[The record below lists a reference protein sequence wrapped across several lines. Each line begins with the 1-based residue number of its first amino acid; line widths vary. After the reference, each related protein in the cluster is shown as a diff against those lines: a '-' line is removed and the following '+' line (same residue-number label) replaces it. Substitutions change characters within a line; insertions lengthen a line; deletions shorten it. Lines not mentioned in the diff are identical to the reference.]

1 MGQLPFWFVL
11 PWNVSFILSRDL
23 VWGVAP
29 GFLVAEGLP
38 DGWSGPG
45 FYFSIWKLVVL
56 WVFFVLWVATSDW
69 ANRDMW
75 EHEFEHHAWNPLLV
89 FTFLGGLLLAL
100 LIPVF
105 LVGLSLVILAW
116 AVPLGAYIL
125 YRNNRVHIQD
135 RVLTAAHLRR
145 VIAQLLSP
153 TGVKIEPERVD
164 PRDVGVPVV
173 LAGRGGPTPRD
184 ENARLLA
191 SRQAPGYND
200 LRRLLYEAVKRR
212 AESVLLDYTQQGVT
226 RRYLIDGVWIA
237 ADPLEREVGDGLLEA
252 LKLLCGANPEDR
264 HRRQQ
269 GKFALKCENLSFE
282 GEMLSQGTKTGERV
296 LIKLVGERTRFHSLE
311 DLGMR
316 PKMAEQFREILR
328 QQSGFVLLSAPPGH
342 GLRTT
347 CTTVLQVMD
356 RFTRDFISV
365 EDEANRYE
373 TVENVQVK
381 TYRSAEGQTPASI
394 LRDVFLLEPGVVIVR
409 DLVDAE
415 TVRKMCGE
423 VENDR
428 LLLGA
433 IRAGEAAEAY
443 LNILKLGVPP
453 VEIGRVL
460 TAILCQRLVRKLC
473 EYCKEAYIP
482 PPQLLQQLGIPPGKV
497 EVLFRPPQQVEEP
510 CEHCFGTG
518 YYGRTAIFEL
528 MVVDDTLRGVLTN
541 VPKLEVIRQAA
552 RKAGWRSLREEGI
565 LLVVNGTTSVA
576 ELARVLREPGE
587 AKASA
592 QPH

>member
-1 MGQLPFWFVL
+1 MGQLGFCFV
-11 PWNVSFILSRDL
+11 VAGIISFGLSWDL
-23 VWGVAP
+23 AWGLAN
-29 GFLVAEGLP
+29 GLFLAEGLP

-45 FYFSIWKLVVL
+45 FYFSIWKLAVL
-56 WVFFVLWVATSDW
+56 WVLFVLWVATSDW

-75 EHEFEHHAWNPLLV
+75 EHEFEHQTWNLILV
-89 FTFLGGLLLAL
+89 FSFLGGLLLAFV
-100 LIPVF
+100 IPVF
-105 LVGLSLVILAW
+105 VVGLPLVVLAW
-116 AVPLGAYIL
+116 AAPLGAYIL
-125 YRNNRVHIQD
+125 YRNSRVHIQD

-145 VIAQLLSP
+145 VMAQLLRP
-153 TGVKIEPERVD
+153 AGVKIEPERVD

-212 AESVLLDYTQQGVT
+212 AESILLDYTQQGVT

-264 HRRQQ
+264 QRRQQ
-269 GKFALKCENLSFE
+269 GKFAFKCENVSLE
-282 GEMLSQGTKTGERV
+282 GEMLAQGTKTGERV
-296 LIKLVGERTRFHSLE
+296 MIQLVGQRSRFQSLE

-316 PKMAEQFREILR
+316 PKLAEQFREILR
-328 QQSGFVLLSAPPGH
+328 QPAGFVLLSAPPGQ

-373 TVENVQVK
+373 PVENVPVK
-381 TYRSAEGQTPASI
+381 TYRSADGQTPASI

-415 TVRKMCGE
+415 TVRKMCAE

-433 IRAGEAAEAY
+433 IRASEAAEAY

-453 VEIGRVL
+453 AEIGRVL
-460 TAILCQRLVRKLC
+460 TAVVCQRLVRKLC

-497 EVLFRPPQQVEEP
+497 EVLFRPPQQTEEP
-510 CEHCFGTG
+510 CEHCYGTG

-565 LLVVNGTTSVA
+565 LLVASGTTSVA
-576 ELARVLREPGE
+576 ELARVLREAGE
-587 AKASA
+587 AKAST
-592 QPH
+592 QPG